1 MSSCVRPGCAGRVR
15 VTACG
20 DALKSPR
27 GVSFDIHLVSPRG
40 GFWNVNQEAAMRH
53 SLVVFCSVLLGFLA
67 TPRAFADDV
76 AESVVVTATRTPQP
90 AEKTGESVSI
100 LTGTELDVQQIV
112 SVTDALEKIPGIVVV
127 RNGGLGQNATASIRG
142 AEVGQTLVLVDGI
155 RINDPSTV
163 DNQALLGDVL
173 VNNIDRI
180 EILRGPQGALYGSDA
195 IGGVIDILTRRGGD
209 APFALRASGEGGS
222 FGTYRFNTG
231 ANGSISD
238 VEYGAAANFLH
249 SGGISAADSRNGN
262 PEADAYT
269 NAGATEN
276 VRVHLNDAVSV
287 DLRSYYTN
295 TRDDFDDNFV
305 FVPPATFRV
314 ADSAAYGRNTL
325 LAGYAGLN
333 LDLLDGAFGN
343 RLALIGSDS
352 HRAFYNSAFDIVH
365 KNSSNKGIAERLEY
379 QGIVKLIPEDELTF
393 GAEYQRISF
402 QGKTFSGFGPSSSD
416 SGRSHVAS
424 FYAQNMLTLFEQLT
438 LTAGLRHDDD
448 REFGGHNSVKLAAA
462 WSLNE
467 GDTVLHAN
475 YGDGFKAP
483 TLFEQFSDFS
493 NPMHALRPE
502 VAHGWEF
509 GASQRLFGGAVVAKA
524 AYFERHTNDQID
536 FFVPD
541 CFSNPPPDVCKV
553 RPFGY
558 YDNIKRTEAKGV
570 EIEAM
575 ARLGDTLALDAA
587 FTDMTSTDRTTD
599 LDLARRPHITASA
612 TATWTPLPDWTA
624 GATLLYVGKRFDAAG
639 EINPLPANTVVNVF
653 ASHRLTDWLELYAR
667 AENLFDAHYEPVFGY
682 GAPGRAAYG
691 GIRLS
696 Y

>member
-1 MSSCVRPGCAGRVR
+1 M
-15 VTACG
+15 
-20 DALKSPR
+20 
-27 GVSFDIHLVSPRG
+27 SFDIHIASPRG
-40 GFWNVNQEAAMRH
+40 GFWNVNQEVAMRH
-53 SLVVFCSVLLGFLA
+53 SFLIFGSLLLSFA
-67 TPRAFADDV
+67 TTSDVFADDA
-76 AESVVVTATRTPQP
+76 AESVVVTATRTTQP
-90 AEKTGESVSI
+90 ADKTGESVSV
-100 LTGTELDVQQIV
+100 LTGTDLDIRQIV
-112 SVTDALEKIPGIVVV
+112 SVTDALGEIPGVVIV

-142 AEVGQTLVLVDGI
+142 AEVGQTLVLIDGI

-163 DNQALLGDVL
+163 DNQALLGDLL

-195 IGGVIDILTRRGGD
+195 IGGVIDILTRRGD
-209 APFALRASGEGGS
+209 DTPFALRASGEGGS
-222 FGTYRFNTG
+222 FDTYRFNAGT
-231 ANGSISD
+231 NGSIGD
-238 VEYGAAANFLH
+238 VEYGAGANFLN

-262 PEADAYT
+262 PETDEYT

-276 VRVHLNDAVSV
+276 VRVHLSDAISV

-295 TRDDFDDNFV
+295 TRDDFDDNFI

-333 LDLLDGAFGN
+333 LALLDGLFSS

-352 HRAFYNSAFDIVH
+352 HRAFYDSAFDIVH
-365 KNSSNKGIAERLEY
+365 KNSSNKATTERLEY
-379 QGIVKLIPEDELTF
+379 QGILQLLPEDELTF

-402 QGKTFSGFGPSSSD
+402 EGKTFSGFGPSSAD
-416 SGRSHVAS
+416 SGSSHVTS
-424 FYAQNMLTLFEQLT
+424 FYAQNMLTLFDQLT
-438 LTAGLRHDDD
+438 LTTGLRHDDD

-462 WSLNE
+462 WSLND

-493 NPMHALRPE
+493 NPLHALAPE
-502 VAHGWEF
+502 VAHGWEA
-509 GASQRLFGGAVVAKA
+509 GVKQRLFSGAVVAQV
-524 AYFERHTNDQID
+524 AYFERRTNDQID

-541 CFSNPPPDVCKV
+541 CFSNPPPDVCKT

-558 YDNIKRTEAKGV
+558 YDNIKRTETTGV
-570 EIEAM
+570 EVEAT
-575 ARLGDTLALDAA
+575 ARLGDTLSVDAA
-587 FTDMTSTDRTTD
+587 FTDMTATDRTTD

-612 TATWTPLPDWTA
+612 TVTWTPLPDWTG

-653 ASHRLTDWLELYAR
+653 ASHRLTDWVELYAR